1 MEHTLIIAGLVAVA
15 YLLGSIPT
23 AVWIGKRFYGID
35 VREHGS
41 HNAGA
46 TNTIRVLG
54 LRTGLV
60 VFAIDLAKGYCA
72 VSLGLLAGWL
82 GSSPQLHT
90 LLGIGLGLAAIA
102 GHIFPLF
109 AGFRGGKGVAT
120 ICGVALALHPWAAL
134 CALGVFAVV
143 LIATRY
149 VSLGS
154 MLAGLSYPIFLFF
167 VFQSRNIPLLVFP
180 IIPLLRNRR
189 PTPAP
194 KKLRPPREHA
204 FGHGS
209 PHDFPCVFLQA
220 CFHSLECLPLRIL
233 FRQEP
238 IGRLI

>member
-1 MEHTLIIAGLVAVA
+1 MSCSMEHTLIIAGLEAVA

-54 LRTGLV
+54 LRTGLI

-167 VFQSRNIPLLVFP
+167 VFQSRNIPLLVFGCVVALLLLLTHRAN
-180 IIPLLRNRR
+180 IKRLLRGEESRFK
-189 PTPAP
+189 PSGKGTMG
-194 KKLRPPREHA
+194 K
-204 FGHGS
+204 
-209 PHDFPCVFLQA
+209 
-220 CFHSLECLPLRIL
+220 
-233 FRQEP
+233 
-238 IGRLI
+238 

>member
-54 LRTGLV
+54 LRTGLI
-60 VFAIDLAKGYCA
+60 VFVIDLAKGYCA
-72 VSLGLLAGWL
+72 VSLSLLAGWL

-134 CALGVFAVV
+134 GGVCHSAYRHPLCVARLYARGAFIPHFP
-143 LIATRY
+143 LFRI
-149 VSLGS
+149 SLPEHPAPG
-154 MLAGLSYPIFLFF
+154 
-167 VFQSRNIPLLVFP
+167 VRV
-180 IIPLLRNRR
+180 RNR
-189 PTPAP
+189 PVAP
-194 KKLRPPREHA
+194 PHPSGQYQTAAPR
-204 FGHGS
+204 
-209 PHDFPCVFLQA
+209 
-220 CFHSLECLPLRIL
+220 
-233 FRQEP
+233 
-238 IGRLI
+238 